1 MSLWNLATKQSE
13 RSWEFVLPPGAP
25 GGGNDTDE
33 TLFAER
39 RPAVTCLAWRP
50 DGLLFAAGHDD
61 GTISFAAMDDDNPV
75 MLRTIERADVNKAT
89 EEDLFGW
96 SAPGQGGQRQPAN
109 REPIFRL
116 AWSGF
121 PQETYFAKAFAS
133 SPMAGAAS
141 SSAVPSP
148 SSVMADKTDL
158 HGGTVLTILGGL
170 RPSDP
175 VGVHVFEFPAYV
187 PPPAATAKTGNMPV
201 AVREALRASITASA
215 HHLYPTP
222 APAED
227 FLLLPRSS
235 PHYGGAYDPNAII
248 ITSGRDE
255 RCPVLPAPHSAL
267 NVEAFTFPPSLT
279 RAPRPLHLPP
289 ALSFS
294 GNATCSSAI
303 VKLANSASYR
313 QMLHQF
319 DLADETAERLPI
331 CGGRAFPKARPTR
344 RGPPP
349 SSGDQ
354 GPRILVTSHVD
365 LSVRLWDISTKVL
378 WGQKPE
384 DGAKPYIDEDFP
396 RPLHHL
402 DVDVRSLLRDPRMQD
417 TLAARL
423 LRERPWE
430 LEIAQ
435 VAFAEET
442 LELAITL
449 STGDVL
455 IYRCALTC
463 LRCSFHVYCANT
475 ASTVDSRTAGILPIL
490 RWIASRQKR
499 TWTIRCKAPCAT

>member
-1 MSLWNLATKQSE
+1 MATKQSE
-13 RSWEFVLPPGAP
+13 RTWEFVLPPGAP
-25 GGGNDTDE
+25 GGGNDTE
-33 TLFAER
+33 ATLFAER

-50 DGLLFAAGHDD
+50 DGLLFVAGHED

-75 MLRTIERADVNKAT
+75 MLRTIERTDVNKAT

-96 SAPGQGGQRQPAN
+96 SATGQGGQPQSAN

-121 PQETYFAKAFAS
+121 PQETYLAKAFAGS
-133 SPMAGAAS
+133 SLAGTS
-141 SSAVPSP
+141 TSGIPGSP
-148 SSVMADKTDL
+148 SLTEEKVDL
-158 HGGTVLTILGGL
+158 QGGTVLTILGGL

-175 VGVHVFEFPAYV
+175 VGVHVLELPAYM
-187 PPPAATAKTGNMPV
+187 PPPAATAKTGNMPI
-201 AVREALRASITASA
+201 AVREALRASITPSA
-215 HHLYPTP
+215 HHLYPTS
-222 APAED
+222 AAAED
-227 FLLLPRSS
+227 FLLLPRTS
-235 PHYGGAYDPNAII
+235 PHYGGTYDPTSII

-255 RCPVLPAPHSAL
+255 RCPVIPAPHSAL
-267 NVEAFTFPPSLT
+267 NVEAFTFPPTLT

-294 GNATCSSAI
+294 GNATCSSAF
-303 VKLANSASYR
+303 LQLTTSATYR
-313 QMLHQF
+313 QILHQF
-319 DLADETAERLPI
+319 DLTPETTERLPI
-331 CGGRAFPKARPTR
+331 HGGRSFPKPRPTR

-354 GPRILVTSHVD
+354 SPRLLVTSHAD
-365 LSVRLWDISTKVL
+365 LSVRLRDVSTRVL
-378 WGQKPE
+378 WGHKPE
-384 DGAKPYIDEDFP
+384 DGADPYIDHDFP

-430 LEIAQ
+430 LEIAR
-435 VAFAEET
+435 VALAEET

-455 IYRCALTC
+455 VYR
-463 LRCSFHVYCANT
+463 
-475 ASTVDSRTAGILPIL
+475 
-490 RWIASRQKR
+490 
-499 TWTIRCKAPCAT
+499 